1 MLFSGQLIRKR
12 SLDETAKA
20 LGVLFLVAMVTGCGA
35 ADQPEG
41 PALAN
46 DVSSPSLGLTIV
58 GLPPVW
64 TVAVNEGER
73 LELIPLD
80 TGRSGLVRV
89 SVGPEETGVN
99 LVAAVDAHQ
108 MMIESSEGGVYSGA
122 QELSGPL
129 GVAFYS
135 RGRYEDEHGSMVEE
149 TRIFA
154 LHPTASRLLVFDYT
168 YPAADDSSTRVSEL
182 IELFAL
188 VE

>member
-1 MLFSGQLIRKR
+1 MLFSGQLIQKR
-12 SLDETAKA
+12 SLAETAKA

-35 ADQPEG
+35 TDQPEG

-46 DVSSPSLGLTIV
+46 DVSNPSLGLTIV

-64 TVAVNEGER
+64 AVAVNEGER

-80 TGRSGLVRV
+80 AERPGLVRV

-99 LVAAVDAHQ
+99 LVAAVDAHKL
-108 MMIESSEGGVYSGA
+108 MIESSEGGVYSGA

-135 RGRYEDEHGSMVEE
+135 RGRYEEHGSMVEE

-154 LHPTASRLLVFDYT
+154 LHPTASRLLVFEYT